1 MRNVKYIKSIF
12 YLVVL
17 ILDKG
22 AVPRNVEIKVF
33 KSFILAVING
43 FKTLDKEVCDK
54 LYINIYM
61 YIHISCNDL
70 IQL

>member
-1 MRNVKYIKSIF
+1 MCVRSIF

-33 KSFILAVING
+33 KSFILTAKNG

-54 LYINIYM
+54 LYIYT
-61 YIHISCNDL
+61 YF
-70 IQL
+70 